1 MDKQSF
7 IEKVSK
13 YFPNVNIN
21 DFVNKINIW
30 IKELR
35 EYNQKYNLT
44 RLDSETLIYSDYFWS
59 SLLPYSKINLT
70 GNKNILDIGS
80 GSGIPGI
87 LLKMVFPN
95 LMLTIVEANLKKCN
109 FMKHLC
115 ESLQLSDIKITN
127 QRCEI
132 YAHSAFEKFDF
143 VTCRAVA
150 QLKIILELSIP
161 VLKIGG
167 TAIFLKSLDYQHE
180 IDEAKW
186 ISNQLELKDPSIE
199 IFNEKKT
206 LVTICYKKEFKTDSK
221 FPRKWKEI
229 IS

>member
-7 IEKVSK
+7 IKNVLK
-13 YFPNVNIN
+13 YFPDVNID
-21 DFVNKINIW
+21 DFVEKIDIW
-30 IKELR
+30 TKELR
-35 EYNQKYNLT
+35 DSNQKYNLT
-44 RLDSETLIYSDYFWS
+44 RLDSETLIYSDYFWN
-59 SLLPYSKINLT
+59 SLLPYNKINLT
-70 GNKNILDIGS
+70 GNKKILDIGS

-87 LLKMVFPN
+87 LLKLVFPD
-95 LMLTIVEANLKKCN
+95 LMLTIVESNQKKCS

-115 ESLQLSDIKITN
+115 DLLQLNDVEIIN

-132 YAHSAFEKFDF
+132 YAHSVFERFDF

-150 QLKIILELSIP
+150 QLKVILELGIP

-167 TAIFLKSLDYQHE
+167 IAIFLKSKDYQQE
-180 IDEAKW
+180 INNAKL
-186 ISNQLELKDPSIE
+186 ISKQLKLKEPSIE

-206 LVTICYKKEFKTDSK
+206 LVTLCYKKEFQTNFI